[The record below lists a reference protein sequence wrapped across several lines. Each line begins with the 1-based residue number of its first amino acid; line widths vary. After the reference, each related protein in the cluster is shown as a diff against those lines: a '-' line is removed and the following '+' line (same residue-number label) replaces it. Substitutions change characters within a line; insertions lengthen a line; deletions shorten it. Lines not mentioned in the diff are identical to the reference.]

1 MPLHAGKML
10 RIPTTLL
17 LGLLLLP
24 AAVPAQTASQPVKP
38 PQNTPDSAALPVVVA
53 LDAQECR
60 RLLARQNILVPHQPA
75 PDVNYQPG
83 RDVDSQG
90 RPIAP
95 ADLPGSNP
103 LPLDG
108 MIDLPIRMPLSGLPG
123 LPQVPTAVKEES
135 RLRIAT
141 LSIDPMS
148 GKLAFNGKPLEPPT
162 EDAVAVA
169 CRDYLAKAQ
178 PPKR

>member
-1 MPLHAGKML
+1 MPRHAGKML

-24 AAVPAQTASQPVKP
+24 LGNSAPATAQPAK
-38 PQNTPDSAALPVVVA
+38 TPSDSALPTVVA
-53 LDAQECR
+53 LDARDCR
-60 RLLARQNILVPHQPA
+60 RLLAQRNILVPHQPA

-95 ADLPGSNP
+95 ADLPGGNP

-108 MIDLPIRMPLSGLPG
+108 MIELPLRMPLSGLPG
-123 LPQVPTAVKEES
+123 LSQVPSDMKRES
-135 RLRIAT
+135 GLAIAT
-141 LSIDPMS
+141 LAIDPMS
-148 GKLAFNGKPLEPPT
+148 GKLAFNGQPLQPQS
-162 EDAVAVA
+162 EDAVAAA
-169 CRDYLAKAQ
+169 CREHMAKAGQ
-178 PPKR
+178 PKR

>member
-1 MPLHAGKML
+1 ML

-17 LGLLLLP
+17 FGLLLLP
-24 AAVPAQTASQPVKP
+24 AAVPAQTASQPAKP
-38 PQNTPDSAALPVVVA
+38 AQNAADSALPVVVA
-53 LDAQECR
+53 LDAQDCR

-75 PDVNYQPG
+75 PGVNYQPG

-108 MIDLPIRMPLSGLPG
+108 MIELPLRMPLSGLPG
-123 LPQVPTAVKEES
+123 LSQLPTDLKRES
-135 RLRIAT
+135 GLAIAT
-141 LSIDPMS
+141 LAIDPMT
-148 GKLAFNGKPLEPPT
+148 GRIAFNGQPLQPQT
-162 EDAVAVA
+162 EDAVAAA
-169 CRDYLAKAQ
+169 CRDYLARATQ
-178 PPKR
+178 PKR

>member
-24 AAVPAQTASQPVKP
+24 AAVPAQTASQPGKS
-38 PQNTPDSAALPVVVA
+38 PQNAPDSALPVVVA
-53 LDAQECR
+53 LDAQDCR

-108 MIDLPIRMPLSGLPG
+108 MIELSLRMPLSDLPG
-123 LPQVPTAVKEES
+123 LSQVPAGMRQES
-135 RLRIAT
+135 QLRIAT
-141 LSIDPMS
+141 LAIDPMS
-148 GKLAFNGKPLEPPT
+148 GKLAFNGQPLQPQT

-169 CRDYLAKAQ
+169 CRDYLAKAGQ
-178 PPKR
+178 PKR

>member
-24 AAVPAQTASQPVKP
+24 AAVPAQTPSKTAQ
-38 PQNTPDSAALPVVVA
+38 TAPDSALPVVVA

-108 MIDLPIRMPLSGLPG
+108 MIQLPLTMPLSGLPG
-123 LPQVPTAVKEES
+123 LSQVPTDMKRES
-135 RLRIAT
+135 GLAIAT
-141 LSIDPMS
+141 LAIDPMS
-148 GKLAFNGKPLEPPT
+148 GKLAFNGQPLQPQT

-169 CRDYLAKAQ
+169 CRDYLARAGQ
-178 PPKR
+178 PKR

>member
-1 MPLHAGKML
+1 M
-10 RIPTTLL
+10 
-17 LGLLLLP
+17 
-24 AAVPAQTASQPVKP
+24 
-38 PQNTPDSAALPVVVA
+38 
-53 LDAQECR
+53 
-60 RLLARQNILVPHQPA
+60 PHQPA

-108 MIDLPIRMPLSGLPG
+108 MIELPIRMPLSGLPG
-123 LPQVPTAVKEES
+123 LPQVPASVKEES
-135 RLRIAT
+135 KLRIAT

-148 GKLAFNGKPLEPPT
+148 GRLAFNGQPLQAQS

-169 CRDYLAKAQ
+169 CRDYLAKAAQ
-178 PPKR
+178 PKR

>member
-1 MPLHAGKML
+1 MVPQAGQML

-17 LGLLLLP
+17 IGLLLLP
-24 AAVPAQTASQPVKP
+24 MADSPPAAAQPAQTPS
-38 PQNTPDSAALPVVVA
+38 DSALPVVVA
-53 LDAQECR
+53 LDARDCR
-60 RLLARQNILVPHQPA
+60 RLMAQRNILVPHQPA
-75 PDVNYQPG
+75 PDVNYRPG

-108 MIDLPIRMPLSGLPG
+108 MIELPLRMPLSGLPG
-123 LPQVPTAVKEES
+123 LSQVPAGMKEDS
-135 RLRIAT
+135 QLRIAT

-148 GKLAFNGKPLEPPT
+148 GKLAFNGQPLQPQT
-162 EDAVAVA
+162 EDAVAAA
-169 CRDYLAKAQ
+169 CRDYMVKTDPQ
-178 PPKR
+178 KR